1 MFIKKIITAIVSVRL
16 SGCGGESLDQY
27 APTNLNFIKKY
38 LSFNLHDTRNIQYE
52 KSTVSII
59 LLALVV
65 IVLMVLLKRGFS
77 RKLPIF
83 DKFTVQKNEKVFL
96 QV

>member
-59 LLALVV
+59 LSCYRAYGTF
-65 IVLMVLLKRGFS
+65 KRGFS

-83 DKFTVQKNEKVFL
+83 DKFTVQRNVKVFL

>member
-1 MFIKKIITAIVSVRL
+1 MTIYDLMFIKKIITAMVSVKL

-38 LSFNLHDTRNIQYE
+38 LSFNLHDTRNIKYE
-52 KSTVSII
+52 KSTVFIT

-65 IVLMVLLKRGFS
+65 IVLMVLSKERLVESYPFS
-77 RKLPIF
+77 INLLFRKM
-83 DKFTVQKNEKVFL
+83 
-96 QV
+96 